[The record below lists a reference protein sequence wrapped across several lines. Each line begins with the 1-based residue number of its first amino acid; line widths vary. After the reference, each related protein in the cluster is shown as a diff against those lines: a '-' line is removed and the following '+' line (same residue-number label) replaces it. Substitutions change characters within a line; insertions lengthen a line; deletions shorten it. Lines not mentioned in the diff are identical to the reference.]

1 MRILSC
7 LCLSLPLRF
16 VAVFFIADL
25 LQAAS
30 PIEIKMTPATLE
42 RCHFLR
48 FPQGWKVP
56 VIMYESLLY
65 YGYDSKYEFR
75 VAGLLGTK
83 FLIAGLILPEN
94 KYTTNKYEVDLS
106 DPKSPVLAA
115 EDRVWD
121 SATKIPV
128 SQESTVEAAG
138 TLYPKDQIQYKGKT
152 FSKTGYQWDT
162 PGAYADRLSP
172 DQAWLVLQSWTGS
185 VDKGAEMH
193 VFNWGWRYHGQVFF
207 DVFNAE
213 TGKKVLTIEGSY
225 SNFDPDSTLAQT
237 FWLTER
243 YFIVPIGEHRERCLV
258 CEFAAHNLKQ
268 GEKSVVH

>member
-7 LCLSLPLRF
+7 LCLSLPVRSI
-16 VAVFFIADL
+16 AVFFIAAL

-42 RCHFLR
+42 RCHILR

-56 VIMYESLLY
+56 VIMYESVLY

-75 VAGLLGTK
+75 VADLLGTK
-83 FLIAGLILPEN
+83 FLIAGLILPEK

-106 DPKSPVLAA
+106 DPKAPVLAV

-121 SATKIPV
+121 SATRIPV
-128 SQESTVEAAG
+128 SQESTVKTIP
-138 TLYPKDQIQYKGKT
+138 TLDPEYQIQFKGKVCPK
-152 FSKTGYQWDT
+152 SGYYWAT
-162 PGAYADRLSP
+162 PSDAADRLSP

-193 VFNWGWRYHGQVFF
+193 VFNWGWRYHGKVFF

-213 TGKKVLTIEGSY
+213 TGKKVFTIEGTY
-225 SNFDPDSTLAQT
+225 SNFDQDSTLAQT
-237 FWLTER
+237 FWVTER
-243 YFIVPIGEHRERCLV
+243 YFIVPLGEHRERCLV
-258 CEFAAHNLKQ
+258 CEFAAHNA
-268 GEKSVVH
+268 VP